1 MGCWKKQVKTGKLQY
16 MVMPAWITLKWSDY
30 IHDCFSVVCV
40 YFVCVQVQ
48 SMKCGEAKEEV
59 S

>member
-1 MGCWKKQVKTGKLQY
+1 MIML
-16 MVMPAWITLKWSDY
+16 AWITLKWSDY
-30 IHDCFSVVCV
+30 IHDCFYVVCV
-40 YFVCVQVQ
+40 CFQAL